1 MTPPDDSLSPLGTA
15 TPARQRKTRALAPV
29 AEPMPI
35 EPVEQGSLSARTYLA
50 LKDALIAG
58 NFRPGQRLLMQDL
71 AEQLGTSVTPVR
83 EACIRLVSERGLEL
97 RSGRFVTVPD
107 LTMTRY
113 MEIRTIR
120 IELEGLAA
128 ERAAQTISAAELK
141 AIAAVQARFEAA
153 DRAHVSKEAI
163 LLNREFH
170 FMVYRL
176 SRMDMLTSHI
186 ESLWISMGPI
196 LNVFY
201 NDVANNYVGA
211 EEHRHLIKA
220 LRARDGSKARAAITM
235 DILRGGE
242 ALMAYLAGK
251 SASGGA

>member
-1 MTPPDDSLSPLGTA
+1 MTSPNDSASPFAAAAAIRLPSNRSRTVGSEY
-15 TPARQRKTRALAPV
+15 TR
-29 AEPMPI
+29 I
-35 EPVEQGSLSARTYLA
+35 EPVEQGNLSARCYVA

-58 NFRPGQRLLMQDL
+58 NFKPGQRLLMQDL

-83 EACIRLVSERGLEL
+83 EACLRLVSERGLEV
-97 RSGRFVTVPD
+97 RSGRFVTVPN
-107 LTMTRY
+107 LTVSRY

-128 ERAAQTISAAELK
+128 ELAAKNITAAELK
-141 AIAAVQARFEAA
+141 AIAGVQSRFEAA
-153 DRAHVSKEAI
+153 DRARASNESIH
-163 LLNREFH
+163 LNREFH

-176 SRMDMLTSHI
+176 SRMQMLTSHI

-201 NDVANNYVGA
+201 NDVANDYIGA
-211 EEHRHLIKA
+211 EEHRHLITA
-220 LRARDGSKARAAITM
+220 LSAMDGKKARAAVTR

-242 ALMAYLAGK
+242 ALLDYLAEK
-251 SASGGA
+251 SAVGIA

>member
-1 MTPPDDSLSPLGTA
+1 MRES
-15 TPARQRKTRALAPV
+15 R
-29 AEPMPI
+29 I
-35 EPVEQGSLSARTYLA
+35 EPLEQGSLSARTYVT

-83 EACIRLVSERGLEL
+83 EACMRLVSERGLEI
-97 RSGRFVTVPD
+97 RSGRFVTVPN
-107 LTMTRY
+107 LTVSRY

-128 ERAAQTISAAELK
+128 ELAAKNVTATDLK
-141 AIAAVQARFEAA
+141 AIAGIQSRFETA
-153 DRAHVSKEAI
+153 DRAHVSNESI
-163 LLNREFH
+163 RLNRDFH
-170 FMVYRL
+170 FTVYRL
-176 SRMDMLTSHI
+176 SRMQMLTSHI

-201 NDVANNYVGA
+201 NEVANDYIGA
-211 EEHRHLIKA
+211 EEHLNLIRA
-220 LRARDGSKARAAITM
+220 LRAKDGKKARAAITS

-242 ALMAYLAGK
+242 ALLGYLTK
-251 SASGGA
+251 SSAASAA

>member
-1 MTPPDDSLSPLGTA
+1 MTSPTNSVSPVGVAA
-15 TPARQRKTRALAPV
+15 TRLPSNRSREVGNKHMRIAPL
-29 AEPMPI
+29 
-35 EPVEQGSLSARTYLA
+35 EQGSLSARTYVA

-83 EACIRLVSERGLEL
+83 EACMRLVSERGLEV
-97 RSGRFVTVPD
+97 RSGRFVTVPN
-107 LTMTRY
+107 LTVSRY

-120 IELEGLAA
+120 VELEGLAA
-128 ERAAQTISAAELK
+128 ELAAKNVTAADLK
-141 AIAAVQARFEAA
+141 ALAGIQSRFEAA
-153 DRAHVSKEAI
+153 DRVHASNESI
-163 LLNREFH
+163 RLNREFH
-170 FMVYRL
+170 FRVYRL
-176 SRMDMLTSHI
+176 SRMQMLISLI

-201 NDVANNYVGA
+201 NEVANDYVGA

-220 LRARDGSKARAAITM
+220 LHAKDGKKARAAITR

-242 ALMAYLAGK
+242 ALLGYLAGK
-251 SASGGA
+251 SPASSA